1 VRCCLQVDF
10 SKMIVFVKATTFG
23 ATYACLWLWAYQLAA
38 ILNSFSTDK
47 AFSARLSAEPA
58 IGND

>member
-10 SKMIVFVKATTFG
+10 SKMIGRVKATFDG
-23 ATYACLWLWAYQLAA
+23 TYACLWLWAYQLAA
-38 ILNSFSTDK
+38 ILNSFSSDK

-58 IGND
+58 MGNL